1 MLLKVVA
8 ALFDNLK
15 FVLSPSY
22 APSRKF
28 KEAAQIA
35 AHAPPTPALCG
46 SELPRHWKEGCV
58 VFDRLCRLER
68 VTRHHLRD
76 GRHAHGQRRGV
87 QAAQDS
93 RCHCREARHEF
104 LVLISRSEL
113 LNRRVELL
121 ERTRTTFILP
131 AHFSV
136 FVKPLVLLGSWSS
149 MATPTHT
156 FLRRSLSQELAQELR
171 SIVRRLRNVAAELER
186 AVRIAA
192 PALSKGRFA

>member
-1 MLLKVVA
+1 M
-8 ALFDNLK
+8 
-15 FVLSPSY
+15 
-22 APSRKF
+22 
-28 KEAAQIA
+28 
-35 AHAPPTPALCG
+35 
-46 SELPRHWKEGCV
+46 
-58 VFDRLCRLER
+58 FDRLCRLEQ

-93 RCHCREARHEF
+93 RLPLPRSPARVF
-104 LVLISRSEL
+104 GALPISRSEL

-136 FVKPLVLLGSWSS
+136 FVNPLVSLGSWCSI
-149 MATPTHT
+149 ATPTHT
-156 FLRRSLSQELAQELR
+156 FLRHSLSQELAQELR
-171 SIVRRLRNVAAELER
+171 SIVHRLRNVAAELER

-192 PALSKGRFA
+192 LALSKGRFA